1 MKLLKH
7 IKRVAFCTSIAFLA
21 FNCQKEDDT
30 LQVQQTALKSN
41 VNISRLNTKAIEN
54 DKNLMRIINKAE
66 TKRIESKAN
75 KTVYNAQ
82 YDFTINT
89 NYAKVITHSNGL
101 KNYTFGVYRAEDN
114 GVLENLLLQEQ
125 EDHSFKVSLVQ
136 YNITPNERNALASRE
151 IVDVENKITYITLED
166 ISDTIF
172 DKVNSDAETCTVYS
186 YEWEAGNLCD
196 SGQHDYADG
205 AACDYW
211 SNPNQA
217 ATSGGWVLTSN
228 ETSCGDGGGS
238 TGNTDTNSNSTN
250 PNQTTSNGG
259 GIEPSTTPVLCPGCP
274 VISEE
279 DEVCLNSLQE
289 LTNFTPEMSTWL
301 QSQSQSLANQI
312 ESLLQED
319 SCSEESQQQ
328 AMNAIRVLIAN
339 PDANPLLRADCRSFE
354 FAKPPEALQRSCAVT
369 NFNNTFHTAGIRPNG
384 SPYYGEI
391 DVPINLIYFT
401 MPAWMTNGQAANITA
416 EAVTNAIRV
425 TNIYFISHPDITPL
439 QLKIYFLEVIEYQL
453 SLVGGSFSTTNAPY
467 YIPSPAP
474 YLMSLIGISDP
485 YDC

>member
-1 MKLLKH
+1 
-7 IKRVAFCTSIAFLA
+7 

-89 NYAKVITHSNGL
+89 NYAKVITNSNGL
-101 KNYTFGVYRAEDN
+101 KNYTFGVYRTENN

-151 IVDVENKITYITLED
+151 IVDVEDKITYITLED

-238 TGNTDTNSNSTN
+238 TNTDSNPNSNPNGS
-250 PNQTTSNGG
+250 NQTTSNGG

-301 QSQSQSLANQI
+301 QSQSQTLVNQI
-312 ESLLQED
+312 EQVLQEGG
-319 SCSEESQQQ
+319 CNEESQQQ
-328 AMNAIRVLIAN
+328 AINDIYVLIAN
-339 PDANPLLRADCRSFE
+339 PDANPFLRADCRSFE
-354 FAKPPEALQRSCAVT
+354 FAKPPGALQRSCAVT
-369 NFNNTFHTAGIRPNG
+369 NFNNTFYTAGIRPNG
-384 SPYYGEI
+384 SPYYGDI
-391 DVPINLIYFT
+391 TVPIDLIYFT
-401 MPAWMTNGQAANITA
+401 MPAWMTNSQAANLTA
-416 EAVTNAIRV
+416 LAVNNAMDAGEA
-425 TNIYFISHPDITPL
+425 YFISNPDITAL
-439 QLKIYFLEVIEYQL
+439 QLKIHFLEVLEYQL
-453 SLVGGSFSTTNAPY
+453 SLIGGSFSYNAPFA
-467 YIPSPAP
+467 IPSPAP
-474 YLMSLIGISDP
+474 YLKALIGVSAP